1 MGSYIYIFI
10 SLEFLVSD
18 KLHKVLVDL
27 IFRFYIALMV
37 VNKIH
42 LLANWGETFR
52 IVYIQL
58 FKVHSV
64 LVNKP

>member
-42 LLANWGETFR
+42 LLANWGETFH
-52 IVYIQL
+52 IAYA
-58 FKVHSV
+58 
-64 LVNKP
+64 